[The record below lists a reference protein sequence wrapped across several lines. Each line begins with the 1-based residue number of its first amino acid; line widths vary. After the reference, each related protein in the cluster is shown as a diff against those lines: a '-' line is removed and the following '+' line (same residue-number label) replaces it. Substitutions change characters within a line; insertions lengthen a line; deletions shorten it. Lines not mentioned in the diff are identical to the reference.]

1 MVLTHKA
8 QFNKRH
14 GHDKDK
20 AHSLADLAKISKMK
34 LKVLKEVFARGV
46 GAYKTNPASVRPQVK
61 SPEQWGQARV
71 YAFIN
76 KIESGKKLDHDTDL
90 APS

>member
-14 GHDKDK
+14 GFDASK
-20 AHSLADLAKISKMK
+20 AHSLADLAKISTFK
-34 LKVLKEVFARGV
+34 LSVLKQVFNRGV
-46 GAYKTNPASVRPQVK
+46 GAYKTNPSSVRPQVK

-71 YAFIN
+71 YAYIN
-76 KIESGKKLDHDTDL
+76 KKELGKKLDHDKDL
-90 APS
+90 

>member
-14 GHDKDK
+14 GLDATKS
-20 AHSLADLAKISKMK
+20 HSLVELAKISKIK
-34 LKVLKEVFARGV
+34 LTVLKTVFNRGI

-61 SPEQWGQARV
+61 SPEQWGYARV
-71 YAFIN
+71 YAYIN
-76 KIESGKKLDHDTDL
+76 KKELGKKLDHDTDL
-90 APS
+90 

>member
-14 GHDKDK
+14 GFESSKS
-20 AHSLADLAKISKMK
+20 HSLADLAKISKIK
-34 LKVLKEVFARGV
+34 LSVLKQVFNRGI

-61 SPEQWGQARV
+61 SAEQWGYARV
-71 YAFIN
+71 YAYVN
-76 KIESGKKLDHDTDL
+76 KKELGKKLDHDTDL
-90 APS
+90 